1 MEMMMTRMAKAF
13 IMGKMDADTAV
24 MVFLSSETRPKS
36 RTTRHARMRRT
47 SLPQQGGGRGA
58 GLRSAGGGVQERGRR
73 GAGEGGKW
81 LGMADR
87 DERIRDERMR

>member
-24 MVFLSSETRPKS
+24 IVFLSSETRPKS

-47 SLPQQGGGRGA
+47 SLPQRWRGLEEGWVKMAGSGGFKGVGRY
-58 GLRSAGGGVQERGRR
+58 GV
-73 GAGEGGKW
+73 
-81 LGMADR
+81 
-87 DERIRDERMR
+87 